1 MKTILIILGIS
12 LIIIGLSS
20 VLGWSSIFCKSF
32 EGFSVLYGAMTAAT
46 VAISLA
52 LYNHIDTIIKDIPEK
67 LKDKNEFFY
76 VKSIDSLTAL
86 KKEALSNTFLA
97 VVNICLYFSVRSLDI
112 FSCNTESLF
121 SYINLLVSIFTLL
134 AFVYMIFDLIKAF
147 QVSVEYR
154 SIIKKG

>member
-12 LIIIGLSS
+12 LILLVLSS
-20 VLGWSSIFCKSF
+20 ILGWVSISCKSF
-32 EGFSVLYGAMTAAT
+32 EGLSVLYGAMTAAT

-67 LKDKNEFFY
+67 LKDKNESFY
-76 VKSIDSLTAL
+76 VKSIDSLTLL

-97 VVNICLYFSVRSLDI
+97 VVNICLYFSVRSLDV
-112 FSCNTESLF
+112 FSCNTESLL
-121 SYINLLVSIFTLL
+121 SYINLLVSIFTFL

-147 QVSVEYR
+147 QVSAEYR

>member
-12 LIIIGLSS
+12 LIILGLSS
-20 VLGWSSIFCKSF
+20 ILGWISIFCKSF
-32 EGFSVLYGAMTAAT
+32 EGLSVLYGAMTAST

-67 LKDKNEFFY
+67 LKDKDEFFY
-76 VKSIDSLTAL
+76 VKSIDSLTLL
-86 KKEALSNTFLA
+86 KKEALSNTFFA
-97 VVNICLYFSVRSLDI
+97 VVNICLYFSVRSLEF

-121 SYINLLVSIFTLL
+121 RYMNLLVSIFTLL
-134 AFVYMIFDLIKAF
+134 AFIYMIFDLIKAF

>member
-1 MKTILIILGIS
+1 MKIILIILGIS
-12 LIIIGLSS
+12 LIILGISS
-20 VLGWSSIFCKSF
+20 ISGWILIFCKSF
-32 EGFSVLYGAMTAAT
+32 EGLSVLYGAMTAAT

-67 LKDKNEFFY
+67 LKGKNEHFY
-76 VKSIDSLTAL
+76 LKSIDSLTLL

-97 VVNICLYFSVRSLDI
+97 VVNICLYFSVRSI
-112 FSCNTESLF
+112 NVFSCNTESLL
-121 SYINLLVSIFTLL
+121 SYTNLLVSIFTLL